1 MTTNKPSK
9 ESVRIYTQQRNA
21 AQRSADRPA
30 PPTPAE
36 IRRQLG
42 WTLIVVARAAER
54 GQDITDEFR

>member
-9 ESVRIYTQQRNA
+9 EQVRIYTQQRAA

-30 PPTPAE
+30 PPTPSE

-42 WTLIVVARAAER
+42 WHILSNNKEMNNH
-54 GQDITDEFR
+54 G

>member
-30 PPTPAE
+30 PPSPAE
-36 IRRQLG
+36 IRRMLG
-42 WTLIVVARAAER
+42 WGLLKTSAECAR
-54 GQDITDEFR
+54 